1 MKKIGIMVIAILG
14 MILCLSCSLKGKR
27 VVEFE
32 AGSYFDKN
40 WEESIG
46 TYKGAVIPDKDT
58 AMNVAISIFDGMSKS
73 EEVAEYVVQS
83 IFYDEQDEIWIVSF
97 WKDSENLIGG
107 DCSIALQKKD
117 GKVIRIWF
125 GE

>member
-14 MILCLSCSLKGKR
+14 IILCLSFSQKGER
-27 VVEFE
+27 VVQFE

-97 WKDSENLIGG
+97 WKDSENIIGG

>member
-1 MKKIGIMVIAILG
+1 M
-14 MILCLSCSLKGKR
+14 
-27 VVEFE
+27 VEFE

-97 WKDSENLIGG
+97 WKDSENLMGG

>member
-14 MILCLSCSLKGKR
+14 MILCLSCSQKGER

-32 AGSYFDKN
+32 TGSYFDKN
-40 WEESIG
+40 WDESIG

-58 AMNVAISIFDGMSKS
+58 AMNMAISIFDGMSKS

-97 WKDSENLIGG
+97 WKDSENIIGG

>member
-1 MKKIGIMVIAILG
+1 MKKIGMIVIVIFG
-14 MILCLSCSLKGKR
+14 MTLCLSCSQKGER

-32 AGSYFDKN
+32 TGSYFDKN
-40 WEESIG
+40 WDESIG

-58 AMNVAISIFDGMSKS
+58 AINVAISIFDGMSKS

-97 WKDSENLIGG
+97 WKDSENTIGG

>member
-1 MKKIGIMVIAILG
+1 MKKIGIMLIAILG
-14 MILCLSCSLKGKR
+14 MILCLSCSQKGKR

>member
-14 MILCLSCSLKGKR
+14 MILCLSYSQKGER

>member
-1 MKKIGIMVIAILG
+1 MTLLLHRFLHGGRYVLFT
-14 MILCLSCSLKGKR
+14 
-27 VVEFE
+27 VYVEFE

-97 WKDSENLIGG
+97 WKDSANIIDG

>member
-14 MILCLSCSLKGKR
+14 MILCLSCSQKGKR

-97 WKDSENLIGG
+97 WKDS
-107 DCSIALQKKD
+107 
-117 GKVIRIWF
+117 RILLA
-125 GE
+125 GIVVLHYKRKTEK